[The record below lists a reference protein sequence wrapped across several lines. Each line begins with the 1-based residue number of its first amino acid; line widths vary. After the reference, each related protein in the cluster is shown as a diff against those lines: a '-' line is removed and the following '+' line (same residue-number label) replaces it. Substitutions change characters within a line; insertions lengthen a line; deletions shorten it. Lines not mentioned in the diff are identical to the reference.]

1 VSASRGRSLRVDPER
16 VVELAGRC
24 DDAVEAVVLQW
35 AEAGAELWAACD
47 RLGDSASVTGVAAAY
62 AGSLA
67 AADEVVGALV
77 HALDGGIA
85 ALVDSARDVAEAD
98 ETVAFEI
105 GRSAGGRGRH
115 RGWDGSD
122 GPGRGR

>member
-1 VSASRGRSLRVDPER
+1 VAGPCASTPSGSSSWPAAAATPSRPWCSSG
-16 VVELAGRC
+16 
-24 DDAVEAVVLQW
+24 